1 MTAFDQM
8 PPSDDGLLARLL
20 SITHDILV
28 ARDPAPALESI
39 ARGFA
44 EAFGWRYV
52 TIVAADGADGELR
65 RRVLWGYPDEIKTA
79 RLGEVIPYAE
89 ISEVLTPAYEVF
101 PNCYYLVAEQ
111 GKDTDHSIYTGDLP
125 RNAPRA
131 AENMWHERDALVLVL
146 AGSDGKMLGYLSP
159 DHPADG
165 KAPSR
170 DILRQMQIFVNLIG
184 LALTNARAHR
194 AEVERRRLV
203 EEHARLQNDFFSMVA
218 HEVRSPLAAIR
229 GAASLLETHVDR
241 LEPDR
246 RDDLLAMI
254 GSSTNRLA
262 AIFEDFL
269 LLSRMDAGSLALR
282 FEPVDPIA
290 VVVESV
296 ARTASEHPD
305 REVQT
310 IYLAPIPPV
319 RADEGRLVQVLTN
332 FLSNA
337 VKYSPPG
344 SVVSVEIRPY
354 GDKVCFTVNNAG
366 PGILEADRDKVFTR
380 FGRLSQGD
388 GSTGL
393 GLYICKQLVG
403 LMHGTIGFDS
413 DPGRRTSFWFMLPTS
428 GGGRF

>member
-1 MTAFDQM
+1 MTASEQIL
-8 PPSDDGLLARLL
+8 PSDDGLLGRLL
-20 SITHDILV
+20 SITHDILL

-44 EAFGWRYV
+44 EAFGWRYI
-52 TIVAADGADGELR
+52 TIVAADEPDGELR
-65 RRVLWGYPDEIKTA
+65 RRVLWGYPDEIKA
-79 RLGEVIPYAE
+79 QRLGEVIPYAE
-89 ISEVLTPAYEVF
+89 ITEVMQPSFEVV
-101 PNCYYLVAEQ
+101 PNCFYIVAET
-111 GKDTDHSIYTGDLP
+111 GRDTEHNIYTGDLP
-125 RNAPRA
+125 RNAPRE
-131 AENMWHERDALVLVL
+131 AENMWHERDALLLVL

-165 KAPSR
+165 KAPSHNV
-170 DILRQMQIFVNLIG
+170 LRQMQIFVNLIG

-229 GAASLLETHVDR
+229 GAASLLETHLDK
-241 LEPDR
+241 LEPER
-246 RDDLLAMI
+246 RDDLLGMI
-254 GSSTNRLA
+254 GSSTNRLS

-269 LLSRMDAGSLALR
+269 LLSRMDAGQLALR

-296 ARTASEHPD
+296 ARTTSEHPD

-310 IYLAPIPPV
+310 IYLAPIPAV

-337 VKYSPPG
+337 VKYSPTG
-344 SVVSVEIRPY
+344 SVVTVEIRPY
-354 GDKVCFTVNNAG
+354 GDRVCFTVNNAG
-366 PGILEADRDKVFTR
+366 PGIAQPDREKIFTR
-380 FGRLSQGD
+380 FGRLSLGD

-393 GLYICKQLVG
+393 GLYICKELVG
-403 LMHGTIGFDS
+403 LMQGTIGFDS
-413 DPGRRTSFWFMLPTS
+413 DPGRRTSFWFMLPVAS
-428 GGGRF
+428 ARRG